1 MLSFYEN
8 FVRQCNKIVVDRN
21 RTPHLAEELTKLEF
35 ELLKDGTFSSEYPK
49 LNEDCTM
56 ALIYALN
63 RVIRESRR
71 EDLYQDE
78 ELEEEDINDEY

>member
-1 MLSFYEN
+1 M
-8 FVRQCNKIVVDRN
+8 
-21 RTPHLAEELTKLEF
+21 TKLEF

-49 LNEDCTM
+49 LGEDCVM

-71 EDLYQDE
+71 EDLYADE
-78 ELEEEDINDEY
+78 NLEDGDYRDDEP